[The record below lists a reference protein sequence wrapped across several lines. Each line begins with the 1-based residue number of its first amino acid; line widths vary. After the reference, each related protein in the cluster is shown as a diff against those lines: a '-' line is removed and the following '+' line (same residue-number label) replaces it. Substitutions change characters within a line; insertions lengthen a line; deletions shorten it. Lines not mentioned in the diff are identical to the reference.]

1 MQIQRQFNRSI
12 VWMLVLSM
20 GCATAVVL
28 ALNSWLIYN
37 ICHIKKFLLAAITV
51 VFALNSWLIYNA
63 SRQTL
68 IRETEAFGRQMT
80 KKTAEE
86 MGIYLNRLATVP
98 IVMAQRHHRLGI
110 DPDKM
115 TIPFLARCAKVLA
128 R

>member
-28 ALNSWLIYN
+28 
-37 ICHIKKFLLAAITV
+37 
-51 VFALNSWLIYNA
+51 ALNSWLIYNA

-98 IVMAQRHHRLGI
+98 IVMAQRHH
-110 DPDKM
+110 
-115 TIPFLARCAKVLA
+115 
-128 R
+128 